1 MIRGRV
7 RITDLASE
15 LGVSPSTVSRAL
27 SNEGRIGEKTRKA
40 VLELAD
46 KWGYKPNPFAVNL
59 LKKRSKS
66 IGLILPEFT
75 HHYFSKVLCGVN
87 RVINEH
93 GYHLFINTHDD
104 SFEKEVKAVN
114 MLNSMRVDGIIA
126 SYTKETS
133 SFDHFLDTLEDNIP
147 VVFVDRMCEELD
159 TSYVVTDDFPQ
170 CVEAVQHMVRT
181 GSQKIAYITGPEN
194 LSTSFTRLM
203 GYREGLRQCGIPQ
216 EDRFV
221 LNSDHAG
228 WEKKLE
234 TLILS
239 NEIDGLLAFNDYLA
253 FQAVE
258 LFKKHGKNIPDEV
271 AVIGFA
277 DEPVASYMS
286 PRLSTIMQPAEL
298 MGQRAVEILLWHIE
312 NPASPMTQ
320 CESLP
325 TSLVLRETTRKVGAE
340 RRPKSKMRVLKSA
353 S

>member
-7 RITDLASE
+7 RITDLANE
-15 LGVSPSTVSRAL
+15 LGVSASTVSRAL

-59 LKKRSKS
+59 LKKRSSS

-75 HHYFSKVLCGVN
+75 HHYFSRVLSGVN
-87 RVINEH
+87 AVMNER

-104 SFEKEVKAVN
+104 SFEKEVQAVN
-114 MLNSMRVDGIIA
+114 MLNNMRVDGIIA

-133 SFDHFLDTLEDNIP
+133 SFDHFLDTMEDNIP

-194 LSTSFTRLM
+194 LSTSFTRLT
-203 GYREGLRQCGIPQ
+203 GYREGLRQCGIAP
-216 EDRFV
+216 EERLV
-221 LNSDHAG
+221 LNSDSPG

-258 LFKKHGKNIPDEV
+258 LLRKHGKHVPDEV
-271 AVIGFA
+271 AVVGFA

-286 PRLSTIMQPAEL
+286 PRLSTVMQPAEL
-298 MGQRAVEILLWHIE
+298 MGRRAAEILLWHIE
-312 NPASPMTQ
+312 NPTSARTQ

-325 TSLVLRETTRKVGAE
+325 TSLILRETTRKVGAG
-340 RRPKSKMRVLKSA
+340 RMTKSKMRVLKSA

>member
-7 RITDLASE
+7 RITDLANE
-15 LGVSPSTVSRAL
+15 LGVSASTVSRAL

-59 LKKRSKS
+59 LKKRSSS

-75 HHYFSKVLCGVN
+75 HHYFSRVLSGVN
-87 RVINEH
+87 AVMNER
-93 GYHLFINTHDD
+93 GYHLFINTHED
-104 SFEKEVKAVN
+104 SFEKEVQAVS
-114 MLNSMRVDGIIA
+114 MLNNMRVDGIIA
-126 SYTKETS
+126 SYTKETAC
-133 SFDHFLDTLEDNIP
+133 FDHFLDTLEDNIP
-147 VVFVDRMCEELD
+147 IVFVDRMCEEID

-181 GSQKIAYITGPEN
+181 GSQKIVYITGPEN

-203 GYREGLRQCGIPQ
+203 GYKEGLKQCGITP
-216 EDRFV
+216 EEHLV
-221 LNSDHAG
+221 LNSDSPG

-234 TLILS
+234 TLILA

-253 FQAVE
+253 FQSIE
-258 LFKKHGKNIPDEV
+258 LLRKHGKDIPGEV
-271 AVIGFA
+271 AVVGFA
-277 DEPVASYMS
+277 DEPIASYMS
-286 PRLSTIMQPAEL
+286 PKLSTVMQPAEL
-298 MGQRAVEILLWHIE
+298 MGRRAAEILLWHIE
-312 NPASPMTQ
+312 HPTSARMQ

-325 TSLVLRETTRKVGAE
+325 TSLVLRETTRKAGAG
-340 RRPKSKMRVLKSA
+340 RMTQSKMRVLKSA